1 MKDKIL
7 VTGAN
12 GNLGKKF
19 ILSKGEVEVCAL
31 VRSEKAKGDLMSYV
45 KANGVQDVQIV
56 KCDYLDEQVIKELAK
71 SCTYVLHLVGII
83 KENKDNRFDVVHKQT
98 TKVLAEAIKG
108 GGIKKCCYI
117 SILGAKEDSTNT
129 CFSSRGF
136 AEKLFLNSD
145 IPSLVLQ
152 VPMVLG
158 EGDYACEALKKNA
171 LSGINFSF
179 RKLSLEQPIY
189 AKDII
194 EVINID
200 INRSLKEDH
209 SPSGIKALAGPT
221 SLTREK
227 LILKAAKQLGVKVKV
242 VSLPLFLGYM
252 LARLSEMLF
261 SHPPITRAMLGVLD
275 HDDDID
281 PLPSCKELGINLT
294 ALDEILEATISA

>member
-1 MKDKIL
+1 MS
-7 VTGAN
+7 
-12 GNLGKKF
+12 F
-19 ILSKGEVEVCAL
+19 IKTN
-31 VRSEKAKGDLMSYV
+31 DI
-45 KANGVQDVQIV
+45 QDVQLV
-56 KCDYLDEQVIKELAK
+56 KCDYLDEQVIKELAR

-83 KENKDNRFDVVHKQT
+83 KENKDNRFNIVHKQT
-98 TKVLAEAIKG
+98 TKVLMEAIKG

-117 SILGAKEDSTNT
+117 SILGAKKDSTNT

-136 AEKLFLNSD
+136 AEKLFLDSD

-158 EGDYACEALKKNA
+158 EGDYASEALKKNA
-171 LSGINFSF
+171 LSRINFTF

-194 EVINID
+194 DVINVD
-200 INRSLKEDH
+200 IGRTLKEDH

-227 LILKAAKQLGVKVKV
+227 LIMKTAKQLGVKVKV
-242 VSLPLFLGYM
+242 FSLPLFLGYTI
-252 LARLSEMLF
+252 ARISEMLF

-281 PLPSCKELGINLT
+281 PSPSCKELGINLT
-294 ALDEILEATISA
+294 TLDEMIEATIRA

>member
-1 MKDKIL
+1 MKNKIL

-31 VRSEKAKGDLMSYV
+31 VRSEKAKDDLMSFV
-45 KANGVQDVQIV
+45 KANGIQDVQIV
-56 KCDYLDEQVIKELAK
+56 KCDYLDEQVIKELAR

-98 TKVLAEAIKG
+98 TKVLVEAIKG

-136 AEKLFLNSD
+136 AEKLFLDSD

-200 INRSLKEDH
+200 INKTLKENH
-209 SPSGIKALAGPT
+209 SSIGIKALAGPT

-281 PLPSCKELGINLT
+281 PLPSCKELGISLT
-294 ALDEILEATISA
+294 ALDEILETTISA

>member
-31 VRSEKAKGDLMSYV
+31 VRSKKAKDDLMSFV
-45 KANGVQDVQIV
+45 QANDIQDVQIV
-56 KCDYLDEQVIKELAK
+56 KCDYLNKQVIKELAR
-71 SCTYVLHLVGII
+71 SCSYMLHLVGII
-83 KENKDNRFDVVHKQT
+83 KENKDNNFDLVHKQT
-98 TKVLAEAIKG
+98 TKALIASIKG
-108 GGIKKCCYI
+108 SGIKKCCYI
-117 SILGAKEDSTNT
+117 SILGAKEDSKNS

-136 AEKLFLNSD
+136 AEKLFLDSNM
-145 IPSLVLQ
+145 PSLILQ

-171 LSGINFSF
+171 LSRINFTF
-179 RKLSLEQPIY
+179 RKHSLEQPIY
-189 AKDII
+189 AEDII
-194 EVINID
+194 DVINVD
-200 INRSLKEDH
+200 INRTLKGNH

-227 LILKAAKQLGVKVKV
+227 LIMKVAKQLGANVKVL
-242 VSLPLFLGYM
+242 SLPLFLGYI
-252 LARLSEMLF
+252 LARISEMLF

-281 PLPSCKELGINLT
+281 PLPSSKELGVNLT
-294 ALDEILEATISA
+294 ALDKMLDATMSA

>member
-12 GNLGKKF
+12 GNLSKKF
-19 ILSKGEVEVCAL
+19 ILSKGEADVCAL
-31 VRSEKAKGDLMSYV
+31 VRSEKAKDDLMSFI
-45 KANGVQDVQIV
+45 KANDIQDVQIV
-56 KCDYLDEQVIKELAK
+56 KCDYLDEQAIKELAK
-71 SCTYVLHLVGII
+71 SCSYLLHLVGII

-98 TKVLAEAIKG
+98 TKVLIEAIKG
-108 GGIKKCCYI
+108 SGIKKCCYI

-136 AEKLFLNSD
+136 AEKLFLDSD

-158 EGDYACEALKKNA
+158 EGDYASEALKKNA
-171 LSGINFSF
+171 LSRINFTF

-194 EVINID
+194 D
-200 INRSLKEDH
+200 IIKVDIKRTLKEDH

-221 SLTREK
+221 SLTRER
-227 LILKAAKQLGVKVKV
+227 LIEKTAKQLGVKVKV
-242 VSLPLFLGYM
+242 FSLPLFLGYT
-252 LARLSEMLF
+252 LAKICEMLF
-261 SHPPITRAMLGVLD
+261 SKPPITQAMLGVLD

-281 PLPSCKELGINLT
+281 PLPVSKELGINLT
-294 ALDEILEATISA
+294 TLDEMLEATMSV

>member
-19 ILSKGEVEVCAL
+19 ILSKGKVDVCAL
-31 VRSEKAKGDLMSYV
+31 VRSEKAKDDLMSFV
-45 KANGVQDVQIV
+45 QAHDIQDVQVV
-56 KCDYLDEQVIKELAK
+56 KCDYLNEQDIKGLAK
-71 SCTYVLHLVGII
+71 SCSYVLHLVGII
-83 KENKDNRFDVVHKQT
+83 KENKDNRFNVVHKQT
-98 TKVLAEAIKG
+98 TKVLMEAIKG
-108 GGIKKCCYI
+108 SGIKKCCYI

-136 AEKLFLNSD
+136 AEKLFLDSD

-158 EGDYACEALKKNA
+158 EGDYASEALKKNA
-171 LSGINFSF
+171 LSRINFTF

-194 EVINID
+194 DVINVD
-200 INRSLKEDH
+200 IERTLKEDH

-227 LILKAAKQLGVKVKV
+227 LIMKTAKQLGVKVK
-242 VSLPLFLGYM
+242 FY
-252 LARLSEMLF
+252 R
-261 SHPPITRAMLGVLD
+261 
-275 HDDDID
+275 
-281 PLPSCKELGINLT
+281 N
-294 ALDEILEATISA
+294 

>member
-31 VRSEKAKGDLMSYV
+31 VRSEKAKDDLMSFV
-45 KANGVQDVQIV
+45 KANGIQDVQIV
-56 KCDYLDEQVIKELAK
+56 KCDYLDEQVIKELAR

-98 TKVLAEAIKG
+98 TKMLVKAIKG

-136 AEKLFLNSD
+136 AEKLFLDSD

-200 INRSLKEDH
+200 INKTLKENH
-209 SPSGIKALAGPT
+209 SSIGIKALAGPT

-227 LILKAAKQLGVKVKV
+227 LILKAAKRLGVKVKV

-281 PLPSCKELGINLT
+281 PSPSCKELDINLT
-294 ALDEILEATISA
+294 TLDEMLEATISS

>member
-31 VRSEKAKGDLMSYV
+31 VRSEKAKDDLMSFV

-56 KCDYLDEQVIKELAK
+56 KCDYLDEQVIKELAR

-98 TKVLAEAIKG
+98 TKMLVKAIKG

-136 AEKLFLNSD
+136 AEKLFLDSD

-200 INRSLKEDH
+200 INKTLKENH
-209 SPSGIKALAGPT
+209 SSIGIKALAGPT

-281 PLPSCKELGINLT
+281 PLPSCKELGISLT
-294 ALDEILEATISA
+294 ALDEILETTISA